1 MSVVPER
8 PAKVLVCGEAL
19 IDLFACP
26 VDPSGTSMIAC
37 TGGSPLNV
45 ATGIARLGTQAAFL
59 GGISRDHFGE
69 VIIKFATAEGIEMS
83 LVKRTGRP
91 TPLVTV
97 ATDPTGHPSYAFYT
111 YETAEHDLTLDDL
124 PSDLPET
131 IDAIAMGSY
140 ALALEPVGTA
150 LLALA
155 QREAQRRVIS
165 LDPNLRPALVGP
177 LDRWRQRF
185 ESVAHCATIIKLSE
199 EDFTLGWGADAQIE
213 TAVRCWLENGVRL
226 VAMTRGASGAAVW
239 WSGGKATFPA
249 HAAEVIDAVGAGD
262 SFHAALLARLAQ
274 RCLLDRKS
282 LADLDRSAVEDVI
295 RYANAAAALTCGC
308 RGADMPRQADVEGA
322 LHAS

>member
-26 VDPSGTSMIAC
+26 VDPSGTSVIAC

-45 ATGIARLGTQAAFL
+45 ATGIARLGIQAAFL
-59 GGISRDHFGE
+59 GGVSRDHFGE
-69 VIIKFATAEGIEMS
+69 VIMRFAAAEAIDMS
-83 LVKRTGRP
+83 LVKRSGRP
-91 TPLVTV
+91 TPFVTV
-97 ATDPTGHPSYAFYT
+97 ATDATGHPSYVFYT
-111 YETAEHDLTLDDL
+111 HETAEHDLALDDL

-131 IDAIAMGSY
+131 IEAIAMGSY

-155 QREAQRRVIS
+155 QREAHRRVIS

-177 LDRWRQRF
+177 LDGWRERF
-185 ESVAHCATIIKLSE
+185 ENMARCATIIKLSE
-199 EDFTLGWGADAQIE
+199 EDFALGWGADAQID
-213 TAVRCWLENGVRL
+213 TAVNAWMDNGVRL
-226 VAMTRGASGAAVW
+226 VAMTQGANGAAVW
-239 WSGGKATFPA
+239 WSGGKAIFPA

-274 RCLLDRKS
+274 RGLLDRRS
-282 LADLDRSAVEDVI
+282 LTDLDRSAVEDVI
-295 RYANAAAALTCGC
+295 RYANVAAALTCGC

-322 LHAS
+322 LHAG